1 MTSKWLKSVT
11 LWWLVFADV
20 HSVWIHHSSA
30 GASVLKTSKDF
41 KGEHWIL
48 WIQHNLDD
56 NNIDKQHGCD
66 YCQWKYNEL
75 SKREFYQMVAFSSHR
90 LPCKNTACL
99 HPTCGVIIGICKMWR
114 SNLPWSKIDI
124 FSGFSSIFVFELI
137 ILQHFNYYF
146 YTMVYLFIFYSN
158 TIALKKQ
165 HFTPLCILL
174 IFRIACKGTC
184 NFFRIGVHNPDKR
197 PFGRILSI
205 CETLKCLCGS
215 QRCHQSQRWGHVEWL
230 NLERGETMQRRV
242 GMLSANDHG
251 AC

>member
-1 MTSKWLKSVT
+1 MQEHSMSPSNMWCHHRHLQDVEVQFALKQNRHFFRFFFHFCFWT
-11 LWWLVFADV
+11 
-20 HSVWIHHSSA
+20 
-30 GASVLKTSKDF
+30 
-41 KGEHWIL
+41 
-48 WIQHNLDD
+48 
-56 NNIDKQHGCD
+56 NNS
-66 YCQWKYNEL
+66 L
-75 SKREFYQMVAFSSHR
+75 
-90 LPCKNTACL
+90 T
-99 HPTCGVIIGICKMWR
+99 
-114 SNLPWSKIDI
+114 
-124 FSGFSSIFVFELI
+124 
-137 ILQHFNYYF
+137 FNCYF

-158 TIALKKQ
+158 TIARKKQ

-174 IFRIACKGTC
+174 IFRIACKGAC